1 MQKVTINAIA
11 PIARI
16 IPKAR
21 PAFAPVVMLS
31 ELEDV
36 KSWEEL
42 IELEADNALIDVD
55 DEDPIV

>member
-1 MQKVTINAIA
+1 MQKITIDAIT

-16 IPKAR
+16 IPIAS
-21 PAFAPVVMLS
+21 PAFAPAVMLS

-42 IELEADNALIDVD
+42 IELEADTALID
-55 DEDPIV
+55 DEGTVV